1 MGPVNWLAVG
11 LAAGLGFLLGLLWYG
26 PLSRNRRQ
34 PILGAPRSSMTF
46 LAPLVVMGLAATMFG
61 HAFAR
66 IGVDT
71 LAAKPWLYFMQTG
84 GIAIAF
90 VMPVL
95 WLTHLESRT
104 EPMWR
109 VFDCLFWLV
118 TYLAMGAVF
127 WLLG

>member
-11 LAAGLGFLLGLLWYG
+11 VSAVVGLALCLIWFGPLARSRRMPLLGKQK
-26 PLSRNRRQ
+26 PRMT
-34 PILGAPRSSMTF
+34 LGV
-46 LAPLVVMGLAATMFG
+46 PLVVMVLAAVMFG
-61 HAFAR
+61 HSFAR
-66 IGVDT
+66 IGAET
-71 LAAKPWLYFMQTG
+71 LAVKPWLYFMQTG

-90 VMPVL
+90 VIPVL
-95 WLTHLESRT
+95 WLTHLEART

-118 TYLAMGAVF
+118 VYLVMGAVF